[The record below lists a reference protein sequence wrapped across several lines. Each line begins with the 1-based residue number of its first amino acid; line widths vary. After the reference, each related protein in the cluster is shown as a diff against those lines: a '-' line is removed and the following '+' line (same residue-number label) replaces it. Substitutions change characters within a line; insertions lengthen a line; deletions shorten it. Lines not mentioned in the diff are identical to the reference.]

1 VTIRG
6 ILSLNPS
13 AFRLRNYGRSSN
25 YSLGACA
32 AFTPQ
37 RRHPIPKRYR
47 SPRRLNTSPRGH
59 GVTGASTQGNT
70 MKTIL
75 AIVIGL
81 PIAAEIITTVMH
93 TVLAPIMRVLGN

>member
-1 VTIRG
+1 
-6 ILSLNPS
+6 
-13 AFRLRNYGRSSN
+13 
-25 YSLGACA
+25 
-32 AFTPQ
+32 
-37 RRHPIPKRYR
+37 
-47 SPRRLNTSPRGH
+47 
-59 GVTGASTQGNT
+59 